1 MEGTENRPRNGWQS
15 GKGSAKSGA
24 RIEDAWGPPGIMGR
38 KVLGTTPTPTTPI
51 CEMPLPETDED
62 YAEYYQ
68 DRISAAQNRQL
79 YPLLEDLADWINK
92 CLGKCYISSCIL
104 NTASNN
110 SVCNWDCSRIFLG
123 RCIRMRH
130 FPSQHHGVVK

>member
-1 MEGTENRPRNGWQS
+1 MEGTENLPRNGWQS
-15 GKGSAKSGA
+15 RKSCAKAGT
-24 RIEDAWGPPGIMGR
+24 RVVEDAWGPPAIMGR
-38 KVLGTTPTPTTPI
+38 KVLGTTPTLTPTTPI

-92 CLGKCYISSCIL
+92 SLGK
-104 NTASNN
+104 
-110 SVCNWDCSRIFLG
+110 
-123 RCIRMRH
+123 
-130 FPSQHHGVVK
+130 